1 MDKNSYE
8 TYEYLPN
15 AENETNQF
23 FVVQDDGSFLSVNRQ
38 IQYVTEVQD
47 VKEVLESV
55 EPCTV
60 YDVSSQQFYIDVD
73 NTAELISVSDEFI
86 LSDGENNIFS
96 NNYLLPVTN
105 STDQQIEQQGAADQ
119 HEELE
124 TQIETAVDGQSP
136 RQINS
141 CTEIT
146 LSNEQYRTL
155 EQKGWILLETNEKVF
170 VLDTLGLHDIT
181 SNYKLI
187 QKLKVEDGSI
197 NENIQ
202 PEYESLSNQE
212 DKIESIIDEDGI
224 KLNKEIIQDHELL
237 SNNVEREKPAVVT
250 NSVAEPQEIILLQNE
265 AVSLS
270 SLNSE
275 SSKSTTGNTFKV
287 KTDIVFSDVPE
298 KILLGETANGKKL
311 FAKIKKLNNNNVI
324 TAPEIPPRSDQKQVH
339 RKQKSASNHE
349 NTKQVPLG
357 NTTLNE
363 SQFESLI
370 RLAIQN
376 NSEAKCSA
384 DDVAS
389 ADSVVTQLLKVPAF
403 RPSVLDQNL
412 IITKEVSV
420 EDHTGT
426 LRDGGLP
433 SLVTG
438 RITALD
444 EDRYCFVHLPGM
456 LKQLINKSGS
466 DLPPVKKESS
476 QSENKNI
483 SDGNVLHVHVTEI
496 KRADNVLRVSITLNK
511 RQLPNDSNAT
521 LDCKRKQSNMVYGCS
536 ACAAVF
542 QTENELQ
549 EHQEKQCM
557 DVDDGLTIDIEKKGY
572 TMKLKGKRKIYFCNQ
587 CQLKFTKLFNCL
599 KHLKT
604 HFNCVE
610 ESDDNNSLKSES
622 KENQKNGIYKCKM
635 CSSTYLHSSTLT
647 KHIVSKHIKVRSN

>member
-8 TYEYLPN
+8 TYEYLPT

-38 IQYVTEVQD
+38 IQYVTEVQN

-73 NTAELISVSDEFI
+73 NTAELISVSDEFV
-86 LSDGENNIFS
+86 LPVGENNILP
-96 NNYLLPVTN
+96 NNYLLTLTS
-105 STDQQIEQQGAADQ
+105 STEQQIEQQGAADQ
-119 HEELE
+119 HKELE
-124 TQIETAVDGQSP
+124 TQLETVDDGQSP
-136 RQINS
+136 IQVNS

-146 LSNEQYRTL
+146 LSDEQYHTL
-155 EQKGWILLETNEKVF
+155 EQKGWILLETDEKVF
-170 VLDTLGLHDIT
+170 VVDTLGLHDIT

-187 QKLKVEDGSI
+187 QKLKLEDGSI
-197 NENIQ
+197 YENIQ
-202 PEYESLSNQE
+202 PESESLSNQG
-212 DKIESIIDEDGI
+212 DNIESIIEEDNI
-224 KLNKEIIQDHELL
+224 KLSKEIIQDHELL
-237 SNNVEREKPAVVT
+237 LNNIEKDESAVMT
-250 NSVAEPQEIILLQNE
+250 NSVVEPQEIITLQNE

-270 SLNSE
+270 SLNNE
-275 SSKSTTGNTFKV
+275 LSKSTTGNTFKL
-287 KTDIVFSDVPE
+287 KTDIVFGDIPE

-311 FAKIKKLNNNNVI
+311 FAKIKKLNNNNVRK
-324 TAPEIPPRSDQKQVH
+324 ANEIPPRNDQKQVH
-339 RKQKSASNHE
+339 RKQNSASNDE
-349 NTKQVPLG
+349 NIKQVALG
-357 NTTLNE
+357 DTTLNE

-376 NSEAKCSA
+376 NSEVKCSA

-403 RPSVLDQNL
+403 RPSVLNQNL
-412 IITKEVSV
+412 VITKEVSV
-420 EDHTGT
+420 QDDTGT
-426 LRDGGLP
+426 LRAVGLQ

-438 RITALD
+438 RITTLD
-444 EDRYCFVHLPGM
+444 EERYYFVHLPRM
-456 LKQLINKSGS
+456 LQQLMNRSDS
-466 DLPPVKKESS
+466 DLTPVKKKSTL
-476 QSENKNI
+476 SENMNNG
-483 SDGNVLHVHVTEI
+483 DGNVLHVHVTEI

-511 RQLPNDSNAT
+511 RQLPNDSNVTA
-521 LDCKRKQSNMVYGCS
+521 DCKRKQSNMVYCCS

-542 QTENELQ
+542 QTEKELQ
-549 EHQEKQCM
+549 DHQEKQCM
-557 DVDDGLTIDIEKKGY
+557 NVDKVLTIDIEKKGY
-572 TMKLKGKRKIYFCNQ
+572 TTKLKGKRKTYFCNQ

-610 ESDDNNSLKSES
+610 SADNNSLKSES
-622 KENQKNGIYKCKM
+622 KEDQKNGIYKCKM
-635 CSSTYLHSSTLT
+635 CSSTYFHSSTLS